1 MTTWA
6 EVFMEIEK
14 LRAELREYREAVNM
28 EEEKDE

>member
-6 EVFMEIEK
+6 MVFAEIER

-28 EEEKDE
+28 EETER